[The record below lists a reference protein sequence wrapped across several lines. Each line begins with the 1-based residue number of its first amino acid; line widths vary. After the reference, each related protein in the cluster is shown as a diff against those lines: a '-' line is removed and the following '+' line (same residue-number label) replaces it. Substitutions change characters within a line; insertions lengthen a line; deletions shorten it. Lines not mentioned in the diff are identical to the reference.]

1 MCADSRLLS
10 TEMKWYIVHQVEDD
24 KKDKEIIKNVKNKFG
39 RVMEPCTILKLWDK
53 YNETGDVVNNWGG
66 GRPQLF
72 NAKEQTNI
80 VCVVRKKKSITGVD
94 IQT

>member
-1 MCADSRLLS
+1 VSA
-10 TEMKWYIVHQVEDD
+10 YVIP
-24 KKDKEIIKNVKNKFG
+24 
-39 RVMEPCTILKLWDK
+39 PCTILKLWVK

-80 VCVVRKKKSITGVD
+80 VRVVRKKKSITGVD
-94 IQT
+94 ITKNSKLNVHNASERSMQRLLKRMN